1 MNKRRVVITGLG
13 ALAPNGNSVSDYW
26 DSLISGRSGINH
38 ITSFD
43 TENLNV
49 KIAGELS
56 NFNPEDHF
64 DRKEIR
70 KLDPF
75 TIYHLVSSKE
85 AISNSGLNEDKL
97 DLNRVGVMI
106 GSGVGGI
113 QTLEDQHGT
122 YSSRGQRRVS
132 PFFVPRMIANIAAGN
147 LAIKYGFKGPNQTII
162 SACASGTDAIGLA
175 SRVIQ
180 YGDADV
186 MITGGTEASI
196 TGLTI
201 SGFANIKALST
212 QNENPKTAS
221 KPFDAMRDGFVLGEG
236 SASIVLEELSHAKKR
251 NANILAELVG
261 YGSTDDAFHITQPS
275 AGGEGAIRAMKNAI
289 SDANLSIEN
298 IDYINAH
305 GTSTPFNDK
314 TESAAI
320 SSLFGSHAKKLK
332 VSSTKSMI
340 GHALGA
346 SGALEAV
353 ACILALQNN
362 VLPPTINY
370 KNPDPECEL
379 DYVPNNSQEFETNVA
394 MSNSFGFGGH
404 NGVILMKKW
413 DGEKN

>member
-13 ALAPNGNSVSDYW
+13 ALAPNGNSVPQYW
-26 DSLISGRSGINH
+26 DSLVSGKSGIGY
-38 ITSFD
+38 ITAFD
-43 TENLNV
+43 TENLSV

-56 NFNPEDHF
+56 NFDAQDHF
-64 DRKEIR
+64 DRKELR

-75 TIYHLVSSKE
+75 TVYHMVSSSE
-85 AISNSGLNEDKL
+85 AITQAGLTQNIDM
-97 DLNRVGVMI
+97 DRVGVII

-113 QTLEDQHGT
+113 QTLEDQCNT

-175 SRVIQ
+175 ARTIQ

-212 QNENPKTAS
+212 RNEDPESAS
-221 KPFDAMRDGFVLGEG
+221 RPFDAERDGFVLGEG
-236 SASIVLEELSHAKKR
+236 SASIVLEELSHAEKR
-251 NANILAELVG
+251 GASILAEFVG

-275 AGGEGAIRAMKNAI
+275 EGGKGAIKAMQKALD
-289 SDANLSIEN
+289 DANLSVN
-298 IDYINAH
+298 DIDYINAH

-320 SSLFGSHAKKLK
+320 ASLFGDHTKRLK
-332 VSSTKSMI
+332 VSSTKSMV

-346 SGALEAV
+346 SGALEAI
-353 ACILALQNN
+353 ACIQAIQSGI
-362 VLPPTINY
+362 LPPTINY
-370 KNPDPECEL
+370 TNPDPECTL
-379 DYVPNNSQEFETNVA
+379 DYVPNNSQESNINAA

-404 NGVILMKKW
+404 NGVIVIKKW
-413 DGEKN
+413 GED

>member
-13 ALAPNGNSVSDYW
+13 ALAPNGNSVPQYW
-26 DSLISGRSGINH
+26 GSLVSGKSGIGY
-38 ITSFD
+38 ITAFD
-43 TENLNV
+43 TENLSV

-56 NFNPEDHF
+56 NFDAQDHF
-64 DRKEIR
+64 DRKELR

-75 TIYHLVSSKE
+75 TVYHMVSSSE
-85 AISNSGLNEDKL
+85 AITQAGLTQNIDM
-97 DLNRVGVMI
+97 DRVGVII

-113 QTLEDQHGT
+113 QTLEDQCNT
-122 YSSRGQRRVS
+122 YLSRGQRRVS

-175 SRVIQ
+175 ARTIQ

-212 QNENPKTAS
+212 RNEDPESAS
-221 KPFDAMRDGFVLGEG
+221 RPFDAERDGFVLGEG
-236 SASIVLEELSHAKKR
+236 SASIVLEELSHAEKR
-251 NANILAELVG
+251 DASILAELVG

-275 AGGEGAIRAMKNAI
+275 EGGKGAIQAMQKALD
-289 SDANLSIEN
+289 DANLSVN
-298 IDYINAH
+298 DIDYINAH

-320 SSLFGSHAKKLK
+320 ASLFGDHTKKLK
-332 VSSTKSMI
+332 VSSTKSMV

-346 SGALEAV
+346 SGALEAI
-353 ACILALQNN
+353 ACIQAIQNDI
-362 VLPPTINY
+362 LPPTINY
-370 KNPDPECEL
+370 ANPDPECTL
-379 DYVPNNSQEFETNVA
+379 DYVPNNSQESTINAA

-404 NGVILMKKW
+404 NGVIVMKKW
-413 DGEKN
+413 GED

>member
-13 ALAPNGNSVSDYW
+13 ALAPNGNSVPQYW
-26 DSLISGRSGINH
+26 DSLVSGKSGIGY
-38 ITSFD
+38 ITAFD
-43 TENLNV
+43 TENLSV

-56 NFNPEDHF
+56 NFDAQDHF
-64 DRKEIR
+64 DRKELR

-75 TIYHLVSSKE
+75 TVYHMVSSSE
-85 AISNSGLNEDKL
+85 AITQAGLTQNIDM
-97 DLNRVGVMI
+97 DRVGVII

-113 QTLEDQHGT
+113 QTLEDQCNT

-175 SRVIQ
+175 ARTIQ

-212 QNENPKTAS
+212 RNEDPESAS
-221 KPFDAMRDGFVLGEG
+221 RPFDAERDGFVLGEG
-236 SASIVLEELSHAKKR
+236 SASIVLEELSHAEKR
-251 NANILAELVG
+251 GASILAEFVG

-275 AGGEGAIRAMKNAI
+275 EGGKGAIKAMQNALD
-289 SDANLSIEN
+289 DANLSVN
-298 IDYINAH
+298 DIDYINAH

-320 SSLFGSHAKKLK
+320 ASLFGDHTKKLK
-332 VSSTKSMI
+332 VSSTKSMV

-346 SGALEAV
+346 SGALEAI
-353 ACILALQNN
+353 ACIQAIQNDI
-362 VLPPTINY
+362 LPPTINY
-370 KNPDPECEL
+370 TNPDPECTL
-379 DYVPNNSQEFETNVA
+379 DYVPNNSQESTINAA

-404 NGVILMKKW
+404 NGVIVIKKW
-413 DGEKN
+413 GED

>member
-13 ALAPNGNSVSDYW
+13 TLAPNGNSVSDYW

-379 DYVPNNSQEFETNVA
+379 DYVPNNSQEFETNLA

>member
-13 ALAPNGNSVSDYW
+13 ALAPNGNSVPEYW
-26 DSLISGRSGINH
+26 DSLISGKSGIGY
-38 ITSFD
+38 ITAFD
-43 TENLNV
+43 TENLSV

-56 NFNPEDHF
+56 NFDPQDHF
-64 DRKEIR
+64 GRKELR

-75 TIYHLVSSKE
+75 TVYHMVSSSE
-85 AISNSGLNEDKL
+85 AITQAELTQNIDM
-97 DLNRVGVMI
+97 DRVGVII

-113 QTLEDQHGT
+113 QTLEDQCNI
-122 YSSRGQRRVS
+122 YSTRGQRRVS

-175 SRVIQ
+175 ARTIQ

-212 QNENPKTAS
+212 RNEDPESAS
-221 KPFDAMRDGFVLGEG
+221 RPFDAERDGFVLGEG
-236 SASIVLEELSHAKKR
+236 SASIVLEELSHAEKR
-251 NANILAELVG
+251 GASILAELVG

-275 AGGEGAIRAMKNAI
+275 EGGKGAIKAMQNALD
-289 SDANLSIEN
+289 DANLSVN
-298 IDYINAH
+298 DIDYINAH

-320 SSLFGSHAKKLK
+320 ASLFGDHTKKLK
-332 VSSTKSMI
+332 VSSTKSMV

-346 SGALEAV
+346 SGALEAI
-353 ACILALQNN
+353 ACIQAIQNDI
-362 VLPPTINY
+362 LPPTINY
-370 KNPDPECEL
+370 TNSDPECTL
-379 DYVPNNSQEFETNVA
+379 DYVPNNSQESTINAA

-404 NGVILMKKW
+404 NGVIVIKKW
-413 DGEKN
+413 GED

>member
-13 ALAPNGNSVSDYW
+13 ALAPNGNTVPQYW
-26 DSLISGRSGINH
+26 DALINGKSGIGY
-38 ITSFD
+38 ITAFG
-43 TENLNV
+43 TENLSV

-56 NFNPEDHF
+56 DFEPENHF
-64 DRKEIR
+64 DRKELR

-75 TIYHLVSSKE
+75 TIYHIVSSSE
-85 AISNSGLNEDKL
+85 AISQAKL
-97 DLNRVGVMI
+97 VDNVDLDRVGVMI

-113 QTLEDQHGT
+113 QTLEDQCEV
-122 YSSRGQRRVS
+122 YNSRGQRRVS
-132 PFFVPRMIANIAAGN
+132 PFFVPRMIPNIAAGN

-175 SRVIQ
+175 ARAIQ

-186 MITGGTEASI
+186 MVTGGTEASV

-212 QNENPKTAS
+212 RNEDPESAS
-221 KPFDAMRDGFVLGEG
+221 RPFDLERDGFVLGEG
-236 SASIVLEELSHAKKR
+236 SATIILEELSHARKR
-251 NANILAELVG
+251 GVEILGELAG

-275 AGGEGAIRAMKNAI
+275 EGGKGAIRAMKNAI
-289 SDANLSIEN
+289 QDANLSTQD

-320 SSLFGSHAKKLK
+320 SSLFKETAEKLK
-332 VSSTKSMI
+332 VSSTKSMV

-346 SGALEAV
+346 SGALEAI
-353 ACILALQNN
+353 ACIMAIQNDI
-362 VLPPTINY
+362 VPPTINY
-370 KNPDPECEL
+370 TTPDPECTL
-379 DYVPNNSQEFETNVA
+379 DYVPNESQQLTVNA
-394 MSNSFGFGGH
+394 ALSNSFGFGGH
-404 NGVILMKKW
+404 NGVIAIKKW
-413 DGEKN
+413 VED

>member
-13 ALAPNGNSVSDYW
+13 ALAPNGNTVSKYW
-26 DSLISGRSGINH
+26 NALINGKSGIAH
-38 ITSFD
+38 ITYFD
-43 TENLNV
+43 TENLSV

-56 NFNPEDHF
+56 NFEPENHF
-64 DRKEIR
+64 HRKELR
-70 KLDPF
+70 KIDPF
-75 TIYHLVSSKE
+75 TVYHMVSSSE
-85 AISNSGLNEDKL
+85 AISQAELVENV

-113 QTLEDQHGT
+113 QTLEDQCGV
-122 YSSRGQRRVS
+122 YNSRGQRRVS

-147 LAIKYGFKGPNQTII
+147 LAIKYGFRGPNQTII

-175 SRVIQ
+175 ARAIQ

-186 MITGGTEASI
+186 MVTGGTEASI

-212 QNENPKTAS
+212 RNEDPESAS
-221 KPFDAMRDGFVLGEG
+221 RPFDSERDGFVLGEG
-236 SASIVLEELSHAKKR
+236 SASIILEELSHAR
-251 NANILAELVG
+251 QRGVEILGELAG

-275 AGGEGAIRAMKNAI
+275 EGGKGAMRAMENAIR
-289 SDANLSIEN
+289 DAGLSIKD

-320 SSLFGSHAKKLK
+320 SSLFGEHAKKLK
-332 VSSTKSMI
+332 VSSTKSMV

-346 SGALEAV
+346 SGALEAI
-353 ACILALQNN
+353 ACIMAIQNDII
-362 VLPPTINY
+362 PPTINY
-370 KNPDPECEL
+370 TTPDPECTL
-379 DYVPNNSQEFETNVA
+379 DYVPNESQQVTVNA
-394 MSNSFGFGGH
+394 AISNSFGFGGH
-404 NGVILMKKW
+404 NGVIAIKKW
-413 DGEKN
+413 VED

>member
-13 ALAPNGNSVSDYW
+13 ALAPNGNSVSQYW
-26 DSLISGRSGINH
+26 GSLISGKSGIGY
-38 ITSFD
+38 ITAFD
-43 TENLNV
+43 TENLSV

-56 NFNPEDHF
+56 NFDPQDHF
-64 DRKEIR
+64 ERKELR

-75 TIYHLVSSKE
+75 TVYHMVSSSE
-85 AISNSGLNEDKL
+85 AITQAGLTQNIDM
-97 DLNRVGVMI
+97 DRVGVII

-113 QTLEDQHGT
+113 QTLEDQCNI

-175 SRVIQ
+175 ARTIQ

-212 QNENPKTAS
+212 RNEDPESAS
-221 KPFDAMRDGFVLGEG
+221 RPFDAERDGFVLGEG
-236 SASIVLEELSHAKKR
+236 SASIVLEELSHAEKR
-251 NANILAELVG
+251 GASILAELVG

-275 AGGEGAIRAMKNAI
+275 EGGKGAIKAMQNALD
-289 SDANLSIEN
+289 DANLSVN
-298 IDYINAH
+298 DIDYINAH

-320 SSLFGSHAKKLK
+320 ASLFGDHTKKLK
-332 VSSTKSMI
+332 VSSTKSMV

-346 SGALEAV
+346 SGALEAI
-353 ACILALQNN
+353 ACIQAIQNDI
-362 VLPPTINY
+362 LPPTINY
-370 KNPDPECEL
+370 TNSDPECTL
-379 DYVPNNSQEFETNVA
+379 DYVPNNSQESTINAA

-404 NGVILMKKW
+404 NGVIVIKKW
-413 DGEKN
+413 GED

>member
-13 ALAPNGNSVSDYW
+13 ALAPNGNSVPQYW
-26 DSLISGRSGINH
+26 DSLVSGKSGIGY
-38 ITSFD
+38 ITAFD
-43 TENLNV
+43 TENLSV

-56 NFNPEDHF
+56 NFDAQDHF
-64 DRKEIR
+64 DRKELR

-75 TIYHLVSSKE
+75 TVYHMVSSSE
-85 AISNSGLNEDKL
+85 AITQAGLTQNIDM
-97 DLNRVGVMI
+97 DRVGVII

-113 QTLEDQHGT
+113 QTLEDQCNT

-175 SRVIQ
+175 ARTIQ

-212 QNENPKTAS
+212 RNEDPESAS
-221 KPFDAMRDGFVLGEG
+221 RPFDAERDGFVLGEG
-236 SASIVLEELSHAKKR
+236 SASIVLEELSHAEKR
-251 NANILAELVG
+251 GASILAEFVG

-275 AGGEGAIRAMKNAI
+275 EGGKGAIKAMQKALD
-289 SDANLSIEN
+289 DANLSVN
-298 IDYINAH
+298 DIDYINAH

-320 SSLFGSHAKKLK
+320 ASLFGDHTKKLK
-332 VSSTKSMI
+332 VSSTKSMV

-346 SGALEAV
+346 SGALEAI
-353 ACILALQNN
+353 ACIQAIQNDI
-362 VLPPTINY
+362 LPPTINY
-370 KNPDPECEL
+370 NNPDPECTL
-379 DYVPNNSQEFETNVA
+379 DYVPNNSQKSTINAA

-404 NGVILMKKW
+404 NGVIVIKKW
-413 DGEKN
+413 GED

>member
-13 ALAPNGNSVSDYW
+13 ALAPNGNSVPEYW
-26 DSLISGRSGINH
+26 DSLISGKSGIGY
-38 ITSFD
+38 ITAFD
-43 TENLNV
+43 TENLSV

-56 NFNPEDHF
+56 NFDPQDHF
-64 DRKEIR
+64 DRKELR

-75 TIYHLVSSKE
+75 TVYHMVSSSE
-85 AISNSGLNEDKL
+85 AITQAELTQNVDM
-97 DLNRVGVMI
+97 DRVGVII

-113 QTLEDQHGT
+113 QTLEDQCNI

-175 SRVIQ
+175 ARTIQ

-212 QNENPKTAS
+212 RNEDPESAS
-221 KPFDAMRDGFVLGEG
+221 RPFDAERDGFVLGEG
-236 SASIVLEELSHAKKR
+236 SASIVLEELSHAEKR
-251 NANILAELVG
+251 GALILAELVG

-275 AGGEGAIRAMKNAI
+275 EGGKGAIKAMQNALD
-289 SDANLSIEN
+289 DANLSVN
-298 IDYINAH
+298 DIDYINAH

-320 SSLFGSHAKKLK
+320 ASLFGDHTKKLK
-332 VSSTKSMI
+332 VSSTKSMV

-346 SGALEAV
+346 SGALEAI
-353 ACILALQNN
+353 ACIQAIQNDI
-362 VLPPTINY
+362 LPPTINY
-370 KNPDPECEL
+370 TNSDPECTL
-379 DYVPNNSQEFETNVA
+379 DYVPNNSQESTINAA

-404 NGVILMKKW
+404 NGVIVIKKW
-413 DGEKN
+413 GED

>member
-13 ALAPNGNSVSDYW
+13 ALAPNGNSVSQYW
-26 DSLISGRSGINH
+26 GSLISGKSGIGY
-38 ITSFD
+38 ITAFD
-43 TENLNV
+43 TENLSV

-56 NFNPEDHF
+56 NFDAQDHF
-64 DRKEIR
+64 DRKELR

-75 TIYHLVSSKE
+75 TVYHMVSSSE
-85 AISNSGLNEDKL
+85 AITQAGLIQNVDM
-97 DLNRVGVMI
+97 DRVGVMI

-113 QTLEDQHGT
+113 QTLEDQCNV

-175 SRVIQ
+175 ARTIQ

-212 QNENPKTAS
+212 RNEDPESAS
-221 KPFDAMRDGFVLGEG
+221 RPFDAERDGFVLGEG
-236 SASIVLEELSHAKKR
+236 SASIVLEELSHAEKR
-251 NANILAELVG
+251 GASILAELVG

-275 AGGEGAIRAMKNAI
+275 EGGKGAIKAMQNALD
-289 SDANLSIEN
+289 DANLFVN
-298 IDYINAH
+298 DIDYINAH

-314 TESAAI
+314 TESAAVT
-320 SSLFGSHAKKLK
+320 SLFGDHTKKLK
-332 VSSTKSMI
+332 VSSTKSMV

-346 SGALEAV
+346 SGALEAI
-353 ACILALQNN
+353 ACIQAIQNDI
-362 VLPPTINY
+362 VPPTINY
-370 KNPDPECEL
+370 STPDPECTL
-379 DYVPNNSQEFETNVA
+379 DYVPNNAQEGTINAA

-404 NGVILMKKW
+404 NGVIIIKKW
-413 DGEKN
+413 DED

>member
-13 ALAPNGNSVSDYW
+13 ALAPNGNTVPQYW
-26 DSLISGRSGINH
+26 DALINGKSGIGY
-38 ITSFD
+38 ITAFG
-43 TENLNV
+43 TENLSV

-56 NFNPEDHF
+56 DFEPENHF
-64 DRKEIR
+64 DRKELR

-75 TIYHLVSSKE
+75 TIYHIVSSSE
-85 AISNSGLNEDKL
+85 AISQAKL
-97 DLNRVGVMI
+97 VDNVDLDRVGVMI

-113 QTLEDQHGT
+113 QTLEDQCEV
-122 YSSRGQRRVS
+122 YNSRGQRRVS

-147 LAIKYGFKGPNQTII
+147 LAIKYGFKGPNQTVI

-175 SRVIQ
+175 ARAIQ

-186 MITGGTEASI
+186 MVTGGTEASV

-212 QNENPKTAS
+212 RNEDPESAS
-221 KPFDAMRDGFVLGEG
+221 RPFDLERDGFVLGEG
-236 SASIVLEELSHAKKR
+236 SATIILEELSHARKR
-251 NANILAELVG
+251 GVEILGELAG

-275 AGGEGAIRAMKNAI
+275 EGGKGAIRAMKNAI
-289 SDANLSIEN
+289 QDANLSTQD

-320 SSLFGSHAKKLK
+320 SSLFKETAEKLK
-332 VSSTKSMI
+332 VSSTKSMV

-346 SGALEAV
+346 SGALEAI
-353 ACILALQNN
+353 ACIMAIQNDI
-362 VLPPTINY
+362 VPPTINY
-370 KNPDPECEL
+370 TTPDPECTL
-379 DYVPNNSQEFETNVA
+379 DYVPNESQQLTVNA
-394 MSNSFGFGGH
+394 ALSNSFGFGGH
-404 NGVILMKKW
+404 NGVIAIKKW
-413 DGEKN
+413 VED